1 MFSKTKISIILLSSL
16 FVAYGLVGGL
26 LERVSAGDDAYKGLR
41 VFTDVLNKV
50 RENYVEQPDLER
62 AMRGGLHGMMEALD
76 PYSSL
81 VDGEV
86 YRRMEEAKA
95 DKTADPGIVLSRRY
109 GYAYVVSTVPG
120 SAAHAGGVQTG
131 DLLETIDGQMTAE
144 MSLWE
149 ARKLLVGDKGSS
161 VSLRVIRARRSIPA
175 PMELVREEMELP
187 EVSARM
193 VEDGIGALTIPH
205 FQEGVTKD
213 VSAKLKMLLSSGL
226 EGLIVDVRGTATGIL
241 EEAVQVSDLFLPLD
255 AMIVSVGGRSG
266 DRSDFLSTT
275 EPLLSDIRIVLL
287 IDGGTSG
294 AAEVFAGA
302 LKDHAIGE
310 TVGER
315 TDGQGS
321 VQTLFTLEDGSILEI
336 LTQLYY
342 RSSGKPVQGRKQKDS
357 GIAPEV
363 QSPSPDLVTSFYFEN
378 AGDDPEATLG
388 GDFYQE
394 LNQAIREAQFEEGLN
409 QIRGQ
414 LLMEAA

>member
-26 LERVSAGDDAYKGLR
+26 LDRVSAGDDAYKGLR

-120 SAAHAGGVQTG
+120 STAHAGGVRTG

-149 ARKLLVGDKGSS
+149 AKKLLVGDKGSS

-175 PMELVREEMELP
+175 PMELVREAMELP

-241 EEAVQVSDLFLPLD
+241 EEAVQVSDLFLPLY

-394 LNQAIREAQFEEGLN
+394 LNQAIRKAQFEEGLN

>member
-1 MFSKTKISIILLSSL
+1 MFSRTKISIILLSSV

-50 RENYVEQPDLER
+50 RENYVEKPDLGR

-95 DKTADPGIVLSRRY
+95 GKTADPGIVLSRRY

-120 SAAHAGGVQTG
+120 STAHAGGVRTG
-131 DLLETIDGQMTAE
+131 DLLETIDGQMTAQ

-342 RSSGKPVQGRKQKDS
+342 RSSGKPVQVRKQKDS

>member
-26 LERVSAGDDAYKGLR
+26 LDRVSAGDDAYKGLR

-120 SAAHAGGVQTG
+120 STAHAGGVRTG

-175 PMELVREEMELP
+175 PMELVREAMELP

-241 EEAVQVSDLFLPLD
+241 EEAVQVSDLFLPLY

-394 LNQAIREAQFEEGLN
+394 LNQAIRKAQFEEGLN

>member
-1 MFSKTKISIILLSSL
+1 MFSRTKISIILLSSV

-50 RENYVEQPDLER
+50 RENYVEKPDLGR

-95 DKTADPGIVLSRRY
+95 GKTADPGIILSRRY

-120 SAAHAGGVQTG
+120 STAHSGGVRTG

-144 MSLWE
+144 ISLWE

-161 VSLRVIRARRSIPA
+161 VSLRVIRARRSIPIS
-175 PMELVREEMELP
+175 MDLVREELDLP

-205 FQEGVTKD
+205 FQKGVAQD

-226 EGLIVDVRGTATGIL
+226 EGLIVDVRGTATGTL
-241 EEAVQVSDLFLPLD
+241 EAAVEVSDLFLPVD

-266 DRSDFLSTT
+266 EKTDFVSTS
-275 EPLLSDIRIVLL
+275 EPLISDIRIVLL
-287 IDGGTSG
+287 IDGGSSG

-336 LTQLYY
+336 LTQLFY
-342 RSSGKPVQGRKQKDS
+342 RYAGQPVQSRQQKDS
-357 GIAPEV
+357 GISPEI

-378 AGDDPEATLG
+378 TGDDPEATLG
-388 GDFYQE
+388 GEFYQE